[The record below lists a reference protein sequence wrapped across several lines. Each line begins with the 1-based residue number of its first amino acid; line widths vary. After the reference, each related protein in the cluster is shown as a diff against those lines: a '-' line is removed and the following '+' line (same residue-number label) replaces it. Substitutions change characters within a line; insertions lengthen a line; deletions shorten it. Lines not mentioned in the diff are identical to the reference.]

1 MDLKMKN
8 VVILGSTGS
17 IGRSALSVLE
27 NFPKKFKVFGLSTN
41 VNIKLLLAQIVKFKP
56 RVVVV
61 FDPESFKKLKKDRRL
76 KRTEVLC
83 GMEGLKSLV
92 TFPDVDLV
100 INALVGGVG
109 LIPTLEAL
117 KAKKNL
123 ALANKEVLVMA
134 GDLIKKQAKKSGIE
148 ILPIDSEHVALKQ
161 CLLAGKVNEVKNLI
175 LTASG
180 GPFYNSKRD
189 LQNIKLKDALSH
201 PTWNMGK
208 KVTIDSATLMNKG
221 LEIIEAHY
229 LFDVPPDRIK
239 VLIHPQSI
247 VHSLVEFV
255 DGSIIAQM
263 SVPDMKLPIKYALFY
278 PERVGVMNL
287 SLNLPKTKNL
297 TFMEPD
303 HKRFPSLKL
312 AYKALKMGGTAA
324 CVLNAANEIAVDAFL
339 KQRLGFTDI
348 IPMVE
353 EVLKSHKVM
362 KNPELN
368 DILKADA
375 WARRKASDLIEK
387 KL

>member
-1 MDLKMKN
+1 
-8 VVILGSTGS
+8 
-17 IGRSALSVLE
+17 
-27 NFPKKFKVFGLSTN
+27 
-41 VNIKLLLAQIVKFKP
+41 
-56 RVVVV
+56 
-61 FDPESFKKLKKDRRL
+61 
-76 KRTEVLC
+76 
-83 GMEGLKSLV
+83 
-92 TFPDVDLV
+92 V

-123 ALANKEVLVMA
+123 ALANKEALVMA

-161 CLLAGKVNEVKNLI
+161 CLLAGKINEVKNLI

-189 LQNIKLKDALSH
+189 LKSIKLKDALSH

-208 KVTIDSATLMNKG
+208 KITIDSATLMNKG

-229 LFDVPPDRIK
+229 LFDIPPDKIK

-278 PERVGVMNL
+278 PERVGAMNL
-287 SLNLPKTKNL
+287 SLNLPRTKKM
-297 TFMEPD
+297 TFMKPD

-348 IPMVE
+348 IPMVK
-353 EVLKSHKVM
+353 EVLKSHKVV
-362 KNPELN
+362 KNPEIN
-368 DILKADA
+368 DVLKADS
-375 WARRKASDLIEK
+375 WARRKASEMIER
-387 KL
+387 

>member
-1 MDLKMKN
+1 MKN

-17 IGRSALSVLE
+17 IGKSSLSVLE
-27 NFPKKFKVFGLSTN
+27 NFPNRFNVFGLSTN
-41 VNIKLLLAQIVKFKP
+41 VNTRLLSVQIIKYNP

-61 FDPESFKKLKKDRRL
+61 FNHESCEKLKKDRSF
-76 KRTEVLC
+76 KRTKILC

-92 TFPDVDLV
+92 SLPEVDLV

-123 ALANKEVLVMA
+123 ALANKEALVMA
-134 GDLIKKQAKKSGIE
+134 GDLIKKQAQKSEVE

-161 CLLAGKVNEVKNLI
+161 CLMAGKTSEVKNLI

-180 GPFYNSKRD
+180 GPFYNNKKDPKS
-189 LQNIKLKDALSH
+189 IKVKDALSH

-208 KVTIDSATLMNKG
+208 KITIDSATLMNKS
-221 LEIIEAHY
+221 LEIIEAHH
-229 LFDVPPDRIK
+229 LFNIPAEKIK

-263 SVPDMKLPIKYALFY
+263 SVPDMKLAIQYALFY
-278 PERVGVMNL
+278 PERVGAMNL
-287 SLNLPKTKNL
+287 SLDLPGIKNL
-297 TFMEPD
+297 TFDTPD
-303 HKRFPSLKL
+303 QKKFHSLKL
-312 AYKALKMGGTAA
+312 AYKALKQEGTAP
-324 CVLNAANEIAVDAFL
+324 CVLNAANEVAVGAFL
-339 KQRLGFTDI
+339 KQRLGFVDI

-353 EVLKSHKVM
+353 KVLKSHKVV
-362 KNPELN
+362 KNPNLI
-368 DILKADA
+368 DILKADD
-375 WARRKASDLIEK
+375 WAREKTSALIEK

>member
-1 MDLKMKN
+1 MKN
-8 VVILGSTGS
+8 IVILGSTGS
-17 IGRSALSVLE
+17 IGRSALSVME
-27 NFPKKFKVFGLSTN
+27 HFPERFNVFGLSTN
-41 VNIKLLLAQIVKFKP
+41 VNIKLLLAQIIKFKP
-56 RVVVV
+56 RLVVV
-61 FDPESFKKLKKDRRL
+61 FDPETYEKLKKDRRSR
-76 KRTEVLC
+76 RTKVLC
-83 GMEGLKSLV
+83 GMEGLKRLV
-92 TFPDVDLV
+92 TFPEVDLV

-123 ALANKEVLVMA
+123 ALANKEALVMA

-161 CLLAGKVNEVKNLI
+161 CLLAGKINEVKNLI

-189 LQNIKLKDALSH
+189 LKSIKLKDALSH

-208 KVTIDSATLMNKG
+208 KITIDSATLMNKG

-229 LFDVPPDRIK
+229 LFDIPPDKIK

-278 PERVGVMNL
+278 PERVGAMNL
-287 SLNLPKTKNL
+287 SLNLPRTKKM
-297 TFMEPD
+297 TFMKPD

-348 IPMVE
+348 IPMVK
-353 EVLKSHKVM
+353 EVLKSHKVV
-362 KNPELN
+362 KNPEIN
-368 DILKADA
+368 DVLKADS
-375 WARRKASDLIEK
+375 WARRKASEMIER
-387 KL
+387 